1 MKYVARL
8 NTNIDRLS
16 EEQLLHKLLEVRGV
30 NDPTTFLNL
39 QEDVIHDP
47 NLLKNMDFGLEMFN
61 FHLNQES
68 PHIHIFIDTDA
79 DGLTSAS
86 FVYLWIQRNFPNAI
100 LTFDCNEGKR
110 HGLNEDII
118 SRIPKDTNLMIA
130 PDSSSSDLE
139 WHKVLDKMGID
150 LLILDHHEIDVDIS
164 DTPACVINNQDGQY
178 PNPTLSAPGVVYK
191 FLDEFEYRY
200 FEELGLKPNAHEY
213 MDLVATGMVAD
224 LVDMRDFESRFLV
237 LEGLKEFGKDNLLI
251 QAILDDVSSRKD
263 VSNPTIDTIG
273 WDVAPIINAIFRQ
286 GDLQDRYDLFKALT
300 NHVETRVYQP
310 LKKTKDNPDKTPIEE
325 SLQAN
330 IIRRAKSLKGA
341 QDRSVKKELKE
352 IKDEIEQL
360 GLNNN
365 PVIIFNATDKIADG
379 HSGLVANR
387 LAQEYMRPVLMLN
400 GEGGSGRNYDK
411 FPIEDLNDWLSQ
423 SGLIECN
430 GHQGAFGLSFD
441 TSNIPLLQ
449 QWCNEQLKDQDL
461 SPVYHV
467 DMEID
472 ITKLKNRHIERVGK
486 VMSMFGGKGME
497 KPSFVVKNIVIE
509 TADVQR
515 LGKTQTMLKFTTN
528 INGEEITFV
537 RPFTSTDV
545 YKDFVCESAK
555 QTRGIGTD
563 GVGNKKI
570 EATVIGT
577 FEVNEFNGKSYP
589 QVSIKEFVTKPVDTN
604 GARRRRRF

>member
-1 MKYVARL
+1 M
-8 NTNIDRLS
+8 
-16 EEQLLHKLLEVRGV
+16 
-30 NDPTTFLNL
+30 
-39 QEDVIHDP
+39 
-47 NLLKNMDFGLEMFN
+47 
-61 FHLNQES
+61 
-68 PHIHIFIDTDA
+68 
-79 DGLTSAS
+79 
-86 FVYLWIQRNFPNAI
+86 
-100 LTFDCNEGKR
+100 TFDCNEGKR

-118 SRIPKDTNLMIA
+118 SRVPKDTNLMIA
-130 PDSSSSDLE
+130 PDSSSSDVK
-139 WHKVLDKMGID
+139 WHKVLDGMGID

-365 PVIIFNATDKIADG
+365 PLIIFNATDKIADG

-441 TSNIPLLQ
+441 TNNIPLLQ

-461 SPVYHV
+461 SPV
-467 DMEID
+467 
-472 ITKLKNRHIERVGK
+472 
-486 VMSMFGGKGME
+486 
-497 KPSFVVKNIVIE
+497 
-509 TADVQR
+509 
-515 LGKTQTMLKFTTN
+515 
-528 INGEEITFV
+528 
-537 RPFTSTDV
+537 
-545 YKDFVCESAK
+545 
-555 QTRGIGTD
+555 
-563 GVGNKKI
+563 
-570 EATVIGT
+570 
-577 FEVNEFNGKSYP
+577 
-589 QVSIKEFVTKPVDTN
+589 
-604 GARRRRRF
+604 

>member
-1 MKYVARL
+1 M
-8 NTNIDRLS
+8 
-16 EEQLLHKLLEVRGV
+16 
-30 NDPTTFLNL
+30 
-39 QEDVIHDP
+39 
-47 NLLKNMDFGLEMFN
+47 
-61 FHLNQES
+61 
-68 PHIHIFIDTDA
+68 
-79 DGLTSAS
+79 
-86 FVYLWIQRNFPNAI
+86 
-100 LTFDCNEGKR
+100 TFDCNEGKR

-118 SRIPKDTNLMIA
+118 SRVPKDTNLMIA
-130 PDSSSSDLE
+130 PDSSSSDIK
-139 WHKVLDKMGID
+139 WHKVLDEMGID

-251 QAILDDVSSRKD
+251 QAILEDVSSRKD

-365 PVIIFNATDKIADG
+365 PVIIFNATNKIADG

-430 GHQGAFGLSFD
+430 GHQGAFGLTFD
-441 TSNIPLLQ
+441 TNNIPLLQ

-545 YKDFVCESAK
+545 YKDFVCENTK

-570 EATVIGT
+570 EATIIGT